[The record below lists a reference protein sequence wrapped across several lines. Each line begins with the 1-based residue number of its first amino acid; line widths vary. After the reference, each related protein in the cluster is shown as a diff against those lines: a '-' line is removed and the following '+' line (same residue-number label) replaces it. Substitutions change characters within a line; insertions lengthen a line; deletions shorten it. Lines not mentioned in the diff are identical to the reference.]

1 MSFVSRLPFWLY
13 LGTLLPFALC
23 LFFYGTRSPWQ
34 QSPIGRA
41 LISLLISLTAV
52 LGWAV
57 LVQITEIPRPVL
69 DAMRAVLLGGVAL
82 TGWVLLANIRRLQ
95 RERPAELV
103 EHPRRRSTDL

>member
-1 MSFVSRLPFWLY
+1 VSFVARLPFWLY
-13 LGTLLPFALC
+13 LLTLLPFALC
-23 LFFYGTRSPWQ
+23 LFFYGTRSPWRA
-34 QSPIGRA
+34 SPMGRA

-95 RERPAELV
+95 RERDTEPADLSA
-103 EHPRRRSTDL
+103 RRSTDL